1 MIGNEYSDFASETQ
15 HETTPAQDI
24 ISACVALKGLASFVD
39 DTKRETLQLVIA
51 NLMGVADEIDGLVR
65 PEESEKELPKVKAY
79 LCMAEENGNGRDNWE
94 EALFI
99 AASSAAEAAEEAV
112 TYHFPDIALTTPHE
126 GFCRKNIRVLETETG
141 EVSTWCVS
149 HVWTPQAYHAA
160 LITPEESETARG

>member
-1 MIGNEYSDFASETQ
+1 MIRNEYSDFASETQ

-39 DTKRETLQLVIA
+39 NTKRETLQLVIE

-65 PEESEKELPKVKAY
+65 PEESEEKPSEVQAY
-79 LCMAEENGNGRDNWE
+79 FCMTEEACNDRDNWE

-99 AASSAAEAAEEAV
+99 TASSAAEAAEETV
-112 TYHFPDIALTTPHE
+112 TYHFPEIDLKAQD
-126 GFCRKNIRVLETETG
+126 GCCRKNIRVLETETG

-149 HVWTPQAYHAA
+149 YAWAPQAYNAER
-160 LITPEESETARG
+160 IDQDKSETARG

>member
-1 MIGNEYSDFASETQ
+1 MIGKEYSDFASETQ

-39 DTKRETLQLVIA
+39 DTKRETLQLVIE

-65 PEESEKELPKVKAY
+65 PEGEKELPEVQAY
-79 LCMAEENGNGRDNWE
+79 FCMTEEACNDRDNWE

-99 AASSAAEAAEEAV
+99 TASSAAEAAEEAV
-112 TYHFPDIALTTPHE
+112 TYHFPEIPLKAQD
-126 GFCRKNIRVLETETG
+126 GCCRKNIRVLETETG

-149 HVWTPQAYHAA
+149 YAWTPQAYNAER
-160 LITPEESETARG
+160 IDQDKNETARG